1 MSCDDEWG
9 GNCGQSKIAR
19 HDKDSVSSCHPKS
32 PMFKCQE
39 WMGVGIRC
47 VRDALFEQVNAMD
60 EQKLAHG
67 CGVSSIK
74 RSMSPVQ

>member
-1 MSCDDEWG
+1 MPGMDGSG
-9 GNCGQSKIAR
+9 HQ
-19 HDKDSVSSCHPKS
+19 
-32 PMFKCQE
+32 
-39 WMGVGIRC
+39 GVVCI
-47 VRDALFEQVNAMD
+47 RDALFEQVNAMD